1 MNTEDKMNVC
11 RKLALSFRR
20 HELTDDLIQEGMVAM
35 LEAEG
40 RGYDGLAGDFVMLAK
55 KRMQDFISLRQG
67 PLSIPPSSETREN
80 AKAIRSGAEAPATE
94 HMTEGTYN
102 SLKTAL
108 GASTA
113 LLEGDEVMYE
123 GNTESYIWV
132 QQIEGLMK
140 DRLSELQFKVFQMRY
155 GPEEMTQSEV
165 AKYLDISLIYVKKI
179 DAKISRLLNILNRQY
194 TL

>member
-1 MNTEDKMNVC
+1 M
-11 RKLALSFRR
+11 
-20 HELTDDLIQEGMVAM
+20 QEGMIAL

-40 RGYDGLAGDFVMLAK
+40 RGYEAPGDFSMVAR

-67 PLSIPPSSETREN
+67 PLTIPPSSETREN
-80 AKAIRSGAEAPATE
+80 AKAIRSGSEGPVTE
-94 HMTEGTYN
+94 YMTEDTYN

-140 DRLSELQFKVFQMRY
+140 DRLPELQFKVFQMRY
-155 GPEEMTQSEV
+155 GHEGMTQSEV
-165 AKYLDISLIYVKKI
+165 AKCLDISLIYVKKI
-179 DAKISRLLNILNRQY
+179 DAKISRLLNILNS
-194 TL
+194 

>member
-20 HELTDDLIQEGMVAM
+20 YELTDDLIQEGMIAM
-35 LEAEG
+35 LEAEA
-40 RGYDGLAGDFVMLAK
+40 RGNNHPDTMRTNAR

-67 PLSIPPSSETREN
+67 PLSIAPSSETREN
-80 AKAIRSGAEAPATE
+80 AKAIRSGSEAPVTE
-94 HMTEGTYN
+94 YMTDDTYN
-102 SLKTAL
+102 SLKIAL

-123 GNTESYIWV
+123 GNTEEYIWV
-132 QQIEGLMK
+132 QQVETLMK
-140 DRLSELQFKVFQMRY
+140 DRLSEVQYKVFQMRY
-155 GPEEMTQSEV
+155 GPEDLTQSEV
-165 AKYLDISLIYVKKI
+165 AKALDISLIYVKKI
-179 DAKISRLLNILNRQY
+179 DAKISHLLFLLNRQY